1 MSSDWISADWPAPAN
16 IVAGMTLRDSDYELP
31 AEPQWLNQVHGDRV
45 VHAGSMDFDEG
56 PPDADAIFGDKPG
69 AICVVATA
77 DCLPVLLCST
87 DGAEIAAVHAGW
99 RGLSAGVI
107 EATLAAMSSLP
118 GELIVWLGPAISQ
131 SAFEVGDEVREQFGP
146 WGRPDSPHFTANE
159 RGRWQ
164 ADLYGLAIARLR
176 MLGVNAVYGGGLCTY
191 ADEVRFYS
199 YRRDGSTGRM
209 LSFVH
214 RLS

>member
-1 MSSDWISADWPAPAN
+1 MSQDWISADWPAPSN
-16 IVAGMTLRDSDYELP
+16 IVAGTILRDSDYDLP

-45 VHAGSMDFDEG
+45 VHAGSADFDEG
-56 PPDADAIFGDKPG
+56 PPDADAIFGDKAG
-69 AICVVATA
+69 DICVVATA
-77 DCLPVLLCST
+77 DCLPVLLCSM

-118 GELIVWLGPAISQ
+118 GNLIVWFGPAISQ
-131 SAFEVGDEVREQFGP
+131 SAFEVGDEVRQQFGS

-164 ADLYGLAIARLR
+164 ADLVGLATARLR
-176 MLGVNAVYGGGLCTY
+176 QSGVSAVYGCGLCTY
-191 ADEVRFYS
+191 TDEARFYS
-199 YRRDGSTGRM
+199 FRRDGSTGRL
-209 LSFVH
+209 LSFIF
-214 RLS
+214 RS